1 MEMFSP
7 DASKSKHKSLIEL
20 DTPQRQHSLAEWI
33 LEALVISISIFIAS
47 LVF

>member
-7 DASKSKHKSLIEL
+7 ESSKSKHKFLVEL
-20 DTPQRQHSLAEWI
+20 DTPQSQHSLREWI
-33 LEALVISISIFIAS
+33 LEALIISISIFIVY